1 MKIKLFHL
9 SGEAMKPRPDVP
21 SILPFAY
28 SHADA
33 EWIQQQLLIL
43 SPVTR
48 QKAMQRYAAVYQET
62 FDAEPVSYRKENR
75 ARHEANTRLRLFV
88 RNHGRAL
95 QGYTAEPPLAGT
107 QPRS

>member
-1 MKIKLFHL
+1 M
-9 SGEAMKPRPDVP
+9 PPDYVQVEMP
-21 SILPFAY
+21 SLY
-28 SHADA
+28 SQADA
-33 EWIQQQLLIL
+33 AWIQQQLLGL
-43 SPVTR
+43 PPSLRRKVAL
-48 QKAMQRYAAVYQET
+48 KYAEVYEIT

-107 QPRS
+107 PSRS

>member
-1 MKIKLFHL
+1 MANDFF
-9 SGEAMKPRPDVP
+9 KPEP
-21 SILPFAY
+21 SMPQIY
-28 SHADA
+28 SQADA
-33 EWIQQQLLIL
+33 AWIQEQLQVLPTPI
-43 SPVTR
+43 R
-48 QKAMQRYAAVYQET
+48 QKAVARYVEVYQAAWEE
-62 FDAEPVSYRKENR
+62 EPVSFRKENK